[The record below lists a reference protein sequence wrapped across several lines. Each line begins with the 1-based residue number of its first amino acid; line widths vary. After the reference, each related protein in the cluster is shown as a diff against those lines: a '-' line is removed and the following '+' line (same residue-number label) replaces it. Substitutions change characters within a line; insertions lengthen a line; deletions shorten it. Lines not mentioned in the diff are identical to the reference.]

1 MRFQN
6 QVKFCA
12 RMREGNVGARELE
25 ERGFMYVGKAL
36 TREQTENALS
46 AVDRAFAAEGQGYSR
61 INSNREQVKLGRRM
75 HQMVPAL
82 QEAVAVLEAH
92 WLRADPAAGGE
103 MPPLM
108 DVYALRTARDE
119 RDDVARAPQAWHLD
133 HYSKFPVAAA
143 ILKGQGATEFHCGPY
158 ADLASGQRPETL
170 EMWTEEWR
178 TGWKVSRQSARHWRV
193 GSLLVTVHLLLRRPV
208 SLFSDVCVQGMKLD
222 TDPPPSQSHE
232 ELAHWTTRLDA
243 AGLLRA
249 DDKSLDF
256 DRVDEAAKPECSGA
270 GDIALFWSNK
280 VHRGPRTTVGEE
292 RVVLFVSWSMWAASS
307 SRSGVGAASLTD
319 YSFYDWHFKPKLVM
333 SHRALRNARRKRKA
347 SVAPAEVSELS

>member
-1 MRFQN
+1 MSATTESR
-6 QVKFCA
+6 C
-12 RMREGNVGARELE
+12 RSTGNVGARELE
-25 ERGFMYVGKAL
+25 ERGFMYVGKVL

-46 AVDRAFAAEGQGYSR
+46 VVDRAFAAEGQGYSR

-75 HQMVPAL
+75 HQMPPAL

-108 DVYALRTARDE
+108 DVYALRTAQDE

-193 GSLLVTVHLLLRRPV
+193 GSLPVTVHLLLRRPV
-208 SLFSDVCVQGMKLD
+208 PLFSDVCVHVG
-222 TDPPPSQSHE
+222 
-232 ELAHWTTRLDA
+232 ANWTFLFRACNWTRIRR
-243 AGLLRA
+243 LRSRT
-249 DDKSLDF
+249 KSL
-256 DRVDEAAKPECSGA
+256 PT
-270 GDIALFWSNK
+270 
-280 VHRGPRTTVGEE
+280 GPP
-292 RVVLFVSWSMWAASS
+292 ASTQQGS
-307 SRSGVGAASLTD
+307 
-319 YSFYDWHFKPKLVM
+319 
-333 SHRALRNARRKRKA
+333 
-347 SVAPAEVSELS
+347 